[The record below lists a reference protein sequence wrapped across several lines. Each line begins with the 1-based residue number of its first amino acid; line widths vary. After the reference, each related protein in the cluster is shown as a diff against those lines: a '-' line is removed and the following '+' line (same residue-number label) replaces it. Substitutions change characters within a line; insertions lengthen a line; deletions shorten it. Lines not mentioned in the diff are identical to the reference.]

1 MKILI
6 PLLLLT
12 ACATEP
18 APIEFKSSYSKPRLE
33 AQDAQLLKPCRP
45 LTAILLVDNPTPAQV
60 LEQHAK
66 EVIYYNECADKQSKL
81 SSFIRKI
88 FDVQE

>member
-1 MKILI
+1 MRILI
-6 PLLLLT
+6 LPLLLA

-18 APIEFKSSYSKPRLE
+18 APIEFKESYSKPKLE
-33 AQDAQLLKPCRP
+33 AKDTYLLKPCTP
-45 LTAILLVDNPTPAQV
+45 LPMLIENPSPNQV

-66 EVIYYNECADKQSKL
+66 EVIYYNECSAKQAKL

>member
-1 MKILI
+1 MRILI
-6 PLLLLT
+6 LPLLLA

-18 APIEFKSSYSKPRLE
+18 APIEFKSSYSKPKLE
-33 AQDAQLLKPCRP
+33 AKEAQLLTPCAP
-45 LTAILLVDNPTPAQV
+45 LAQTLLVENPSPDQV

-66 EVIYYNECADKQSKL
+66 EVIYYNECAAKQAKL